1 MKYAKIINSATGCL
15 ERTEKRKTILVEG
28 TEISK
33 NEYKCLSAAIE
44 IFVCGL
50 DTSDVMA
57 KYFPTQVNDESEVG
71 NE

>member
-1 MKYAKIINSATGCL
+1 MKYAKIINLTTGCL
-15 ERTEKRKTILVEG
+15 ERTEKRKTVLIEG

-50 DTSDVMA
+50 SSSDVMA
-57 KYFPTQVNDESEVG
+57 KYFPIQNESEVG

>member
-15 ERTEKRKTILVEG
+15 ERTEKRKTVLVEG

-50 DTSDVMA
+50 NTSDVMA
-57 KYFPTQVNDESEVG
+57 KYFPTQNESEVG

>member
-15 ERTEKRKTILVEG
+15 ERTEKRKTVLVEG

-50 DTSDVMA
+50 SSSDVMA
-57 KYFPTQVNDESEVG
+57 KYFPIQNESEVG

>member
-15 ERTEKRKTILVEG
+15 ERTEKRKTVLVEG

-50 DTSDVMA
+50 NTSDVMA
-57 KYFPTQVNDESEVG
+57 KYFHTQNESEVG

>member
-1 MKYAKIINSATGCL
+1 MKYAKIINSTTGCL

-50 DTSDVMA
+50 SSSDVMA
-57 KYFPTQVNDESEVG
+57 KYFPTQNESEVG